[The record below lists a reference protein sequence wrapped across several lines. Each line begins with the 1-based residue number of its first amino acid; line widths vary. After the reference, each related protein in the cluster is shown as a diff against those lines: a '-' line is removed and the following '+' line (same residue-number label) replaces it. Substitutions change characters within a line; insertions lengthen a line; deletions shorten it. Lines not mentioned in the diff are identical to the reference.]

1 MAKDGTNRGGVRV
14 GAGRKKKSLD
24 EKILEG
30 QAEKSNKI
38 IRSEEMPPP
47 KEYLSSLQRNGEK
60 LCADEIYSEMWI
72 WLKARGCE
80 II

>member
-30 QAEKSNKI
+30 RAITPVKPVS
-38 IRSEEMPPP
+38 SDEMPPP
-47 KEYLSSLQRNGEK
+47 KFIQKYGLGSK
-60 LCADEIYSEMWI
+60 
-72 WLKARGCE
+72 CE
-80 II
+80 VVKT